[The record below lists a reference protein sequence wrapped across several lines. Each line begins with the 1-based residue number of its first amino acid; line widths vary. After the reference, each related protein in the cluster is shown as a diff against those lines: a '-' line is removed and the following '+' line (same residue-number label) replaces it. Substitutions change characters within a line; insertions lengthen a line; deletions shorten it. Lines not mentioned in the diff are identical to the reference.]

1 MSEAE
6 SEENESVLIF
16 TTPILSSLWLS
27 YDYDFRFSSS
37 RKRSYDSDY
46 DPTTPSL
53 VLSGFKRTSSV
64 IKILLD
70 NRKRTYKILWYF
82 LQAS

>member
-6 SEENESVLIF
+6 SEENETVLIF

-46 DPTTPSL
+46 DPDFVYDSDSDS
-53 VLSGFKRTSSV
+53 VTS
-64 IKILLD
+64 IEWL
-70 NRKRTYKILWYF
+70 
-82 LQAS
+82 